1 MSAAGFAMG
10 PDWRSAKPA
19 RVFSGPISKENGP
32 FAAASEKAWAAG
44 SRTIVSRS
52 VRSSLLDAS
61 SLDLGRELLE
71 GHRPARA
78 AVSIGAARNTCRGD
92 QVGQC
97 MSDFNAK
104 IIDEFRANAG
114 KVGGPFDNALVLLL
128 HTRGA
133 KTGQER
139 VNPVVY
145 QALGDALAVF
155 ASKGGAPSNPDWYH
169 NLIANPDVK
178 VEVGT
183 DTIDVRARVVEGEER
198 EPIWEKQ
205 KQLMPGFAEYEQK
218 TSRQIPVV
226 LLEPV

>member
-1 MSAAGFAMG
+1 
-10 PDWRSAKPA
+10 
-19 RVFSGPISKENGP
+19 
-32 FAAASEKAWAAG
+32 
-44 SRTIVSRS
+44 
-52 VRSSLLDAS
+52 
-61 SLDLGRELLE
+61 
-71 GHRPARA
+71 
-78 AVSIGAARNTCRGD
+78 
-92 QVGQC
+92 

-114 KVGGPFDNALVLLL
+114 KVGGPFDGALVLLL

-145 QALGDALAVF
+145 QALGDALAIF
-155 ASKGGAPSNPDWYH
+155 ASKGGSPTNPDWYH
-169 NLIANPDVK
+169 NLRANPDDVK

-183 DTIDVRARVVEGEER
+183 DTIDVRPRVLEGEER